1 MWNRHWFFTFL
12 SLQPV
17 VFRGE
22 RASRGQRRESG
33 VRRLENEEEMEIGGP
48 GFKIHTDIQDS
59 SAYELLPRW
68 HRDKL
73 QVSLKKQRRVAGR
86 QKLQEKL
93 TAGSVSKTVPP
104 PAGRFLGTSG
114 KAPGR
119 VIMFP
124 KRREGNSIVCYGHP
138 LNKLHSIPGETNWD
152 SGIGKMTAWDAE
164 MWRTVLSALTLSQA
178 CLSTLGATPGHTGCL
193 VPLGLLWRLL
203 GREVLKIKDC
213 IFMDSCL
220 LSSSY

>member
-1 MWNRHWFFTFL
+1 MWNRRWFFTFL

-17 VFRGE
+17 VLRGE

-33 VRRLENEEEMEIGGP
+33 VRRLENEEELEIGGP
-48 GFKIHTDIQDS
+48 GFKRHTDIQDS
-59 SAYELLPRW
+59 SAYELLPLW

-124 KRREGNSIVCYGHP
+124 KRREGNCSLLWPPSEQASFHSGG
-138 LNKLHSIPGETNWD
+138 NKLRFRHRQGDCLRCRN
-152 SGIGKMTAWDAE
+152 AE
-164 MWRTVLSALTLSQA
+164 NSAQRVTLGQA